1 MKKQE
6 PFPHTRLILANVPA
20 EAVGIS
26 QKTLQRRRKF
36 PGKVTLE
43 ELQKV
48 LRYKSAKGEMSIE
61 LLREL
66 LRRDLSS

>member
-6 PFPHTRLILANVPA
+6 PFPHTRLILESVPA
-20 EAVGIS
+20 EAVGLS

-48 LRYKSAKGEMSIE
+48 LRHKSAQGEMPIE

-66 LRRDLSS
+66 IRRDLS

>member
-1 MKKQE
+1 MKKQA
-6 PFPHTRLILANVPA
+6 PFPHTRLILDSVPA
-20 EAVGIS
+20 EAIGLS
-26 QKTLQRRRKF
+26 QKTLLRRRKH

-48 LRYKSAKGEMSIE
+48 LRYKTAQGEMPIE

-66 LRRDLSS
+66 IRRDLSS

>member
-6 PFPHTRLILANVPA
+6 PFPHTRLILKSVPA
-20 EAVGIS
+20 EAVGLS

-36 PGKVTLE
+36 PGKITLE

-48 LRYKSAKGEMSIE
+48 LRYKSAQGEMPIE

-66 LRRDLSS
+66 IRRDLSS

>member
-6 PFPHTRLILANVPA
+6 PFPHTRLILESVSA
-20 EAVGIS
+20 EAVGLS

-48 LRYKSAKGEMSIE
+48 LRYKSAQGEMPIE

-66 LRRDLSS
+66 IRRDLSS

>member
-6 PFPHTRLILANVPA
+6 PFPHTRLILANIPA
-20 EAVGIS
+20 EAIGLS

-36 PGKVTLE
+36 PGKITLE

-48 LRYKSAKGEMSIE
+48 LRYKSAQGEMPIE

>member
-20 EAVGIS
+20 EAVGLS
-26 QKTLQRRRKF
+26 QKTLQRRKKF
-36 PGKVTLE
+36 PGKMTLE

-48 LRYKSAKGEMSIE
+48 LRYKSAQGEMPIE

-66 LRRDLSS
+66 IRRDLS

>member
-6 PFPHTRLILANVPA
+6 PFPHTRLILESVPA
-20 EAVGIS
+20 EAVGLS

-48 LRYKSAKGEMSIE
+48 LRYKSAQGEMPIE

-66 LRRDLSS
+66 IRRDLS

>member
-20 EAVGIS
+20 EAVGLS
-26 QKTLQRRRKF
+26 QKTLQRRKKF
-36 PGKVTLE
+36 PGKITLE

-48 LRYKSAKGEMSIE
+48 LRYKSAQGEMPIE

-66 LRRDLSS
+66 IRRDLS

>member
-6 PFPHTRLILANVPA
+6 PFSHTRLILASVPA
-20 EAVGIS
+20 EAVGLTP
-26 QKTLQRRRKF
+26 KTLQRRRKF

-43 ELQKV
+43 ELQ
-48 LRYKSAKGEMSIE
+48 RIINYKSAKGEMPID

-66 LRRDLSS
+66 IRKDLT

>member
-6 PFPHTRLILANVPA
+6 PFPHTRLILESVPA
-20 EAVGIS
+20 EAVGLS

-36 PGKVTLE
+36 PGKITLE

-48 LRYKSAKGEMSIE
+48 LRYKSAQGEMPIE

-66 LRRDLSS
+66 IRRDLS

>member
-20 EAVGIS
+20 EVVGLS

-36 PGKVTLE
+36 PGKITLE

-48 LRYKSAKGEMSIE
+48 LRYKSAQGEMPIE

-66 LRRDLSS
+66 IRRDLS

>member
-6 PFPHTRLILANVPA
+6 PFPHTRLILESVPA
-20 EAVGIS
+20 EAVGLS
-26 QKTLQRRRKF
+26 PKTLQRRRKF
-36 PGKVTLE
+36 PGKITLE

-48 LRYKSAKGEMSIE
+48 LRYKSAQGEMPIE

-66 LRRDLSS
+66 IRRDLS

>member
-6 PFPHTRLILANVPA
+6 PFPHTRLVLANVPA
-20 EAVGIS
+20 EAIGLS
-26 QKTLQRRRKF
+26 QKTLQRRKKF
-36 PGKVTLE
+36 PGKITLE

-48 LRYKSAKGEMSIE
+48 LRYKSAQGEMPIE

-66 LRRDLSS
+66 LRRDLT

>member
-20 EAVGIS
+20 EAVGLS

-48 LRYKSAKGEMSIE
+48 LRYKSAQGEMPIE

-66 LRRDLSS
+66 IRRDLSS

>member
-6 PFPHTRLILANVPA
+6 PFPHTRLILESVPA
-20 EAVGIS
+20 EAVGLS

-36 PGKVTLE
+36 PGKITLE

-48 LRYKSAKGEMSIE
+48 LRYKSAQGEMPIE

-66 LRRDLSS
+66 IRRDLSQ

>member
-1 MKKQE
+1 MKKQS
-6 PFPHTRLILANVPA
+6 PFPHTRLILESVSA
-20 EAVGIS
+20 ETIGLS

-43 ELQKV
+43 ELQ
-48 LRYKSAKGEMSIE
+48 RIINYKSAKGEMPID

-66 LRRDLSS
+66 IRKDLT